1 MGISLKQLEEEKAAL
16 QFTFDQL
23 NMKIKKVE
31 GETQNMR
38 NNLNAVHGA
47 MQEIDKL
54 IKIDMLDGDGTGR
67 KMDENQPNAASLD
80 IKEKEQVRLLK
91 EEQAAKEGDK

>member
-23 NMKIKKVE
+23 NMKIKKIE

-54 IKIDMLDGDGTGR
+54 IKIDMVHGNGEGKDGFT
-67 KMDENQPNAASLD
+67 PNDASLE
-80 IKEKEQVRLLK
+80 IKQKEEARLLN
-91 EEQAAKEGDK
+91 EGEK

>member
-1 MGISLKQLEEEKAAL
+1 
-16 QFTFDQL
+16 
-23 NMKIKKVE
+23 MKIKKIE

-54 IKIDMLDGDGTGR
+54 IKMDMLHGDGQGR
-67 KMDENQPNAASLD
+67 ELPENQPNEASLD
-80 IKEKEQVRLLK
+80 IKEKEQVRLLQ
-91 EEQAAKEGDK
+91 EERAKKGDKGDK

>member
-23 NMKIKKVE
+23 NMKIKKIE

-47 MQEIDKL
+47 IQEIDKL
-54 IKIDMLDGDGTGR
+54 MKLDFVTGNQAIK
-67 KMDENQPNAASLD
+67 DELKAAKEGGLE
-80 IKEKEQVRLLK
+80 IKEKEEAQLLN
-91 EEQAAKEGDK
+91 ENDK